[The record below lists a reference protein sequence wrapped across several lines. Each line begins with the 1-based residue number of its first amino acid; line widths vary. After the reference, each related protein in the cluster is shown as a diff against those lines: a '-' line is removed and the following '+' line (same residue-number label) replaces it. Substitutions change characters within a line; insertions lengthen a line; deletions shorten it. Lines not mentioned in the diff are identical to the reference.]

1 MAITRKSV
9 FLVRDELTKALKVL
23 ESFGFNASIDGSI
36 KYTDFNISLKVNV
49 VELVKAEDGNSLISE
64 AIDYL
69 NKCSVFG
76 MEKDW
81 LGKEFVLEDQK
92 YKLIGLISNSRK
104 YPILCECNG
113 KRYKLPIASV
123 VTGFNGNPKSEKNLD
138 SAPLFLKQQIGG
150 FELFKK
156 IKFDINNAEH
166 VNSIALTMA
175 NYLSPE
181 ILTADGERSI
191 SAQNK
196 LLKDILD
203 SLAYLSKLTGIKL
216 DPKELNPDY

>member
-1 MAITRKSV
+1 MAITKNSV
-9 FLVRDELTKALKVL
+9 ILVRDELAKALKVL

-36 KYTDFNISLKVNV
+36 QYSDSSISLKINV
-49 VELVKAEDGNSLISE
+49 VELVKTEDGDSLSPD
-64 AIDYL
+64 AINYL

-76 MEKDW
+76 LEKEL
-81 LGKEFVLEDQK
+81 LGKEFIFNGQK
-92 YKLIGLISNSRK
+92 YKLIGLLSNSRK

-113 KRYKLPIASV
+113 KCYKLPVASV
-123 VTGFNGNPKSEKNLD
+123 VAGFNVDSKSEKKLD
-138 SAPLFLKQQIGG
+138 SAPLFLKKQIGG

-181 ILTADGERSI
+181 ILTADGERGLI
-191 SAQNK
+191 EQRK
-196 LLKDILD
+196 LLKDVLD
-203 SLAYLSKLTGIKL
+203 SLAYLSKVTGIKL
-216 DPKELNPDY
+216 NPKELNLDY

>member
-1 MAITRKSV
+1 MAITKNSV

-123 VTGFNGNPKSEKNLD
+123 VTGFKGNIKPEEKLD
-138 SAPLFLKQQIGG
+138 SAPLFLKQKIDG
-150 FELFKK
+150 FEFFKK
-156 IKFDINNAEH
+156 N
-166 VNSIALTMA
+166 
-175 NYLSPE
+175 
-181 ILTADGERSI
+181 
-191 SAQNK
+191 
-196 LLKDILD
+196 
-203 SLAYLSKLTGIKL
+203 
-216 DPKELNPDY
+216 